1 MSISLLDFILNLTLD
16 ESLTSLIMQ
25 LNKRDLSILEMLIE
39 HILFNTN
46 DEIVNSIGE
55 HYLFL
60 NLEFIQAQKVKNTVY
75 SF

>member
-1 MSISLLDFILNLTLD
+1 
-16 ESLTSLIMQ
+16 MQ